1 MKALNLNTLVVL
13 DALLE
18 ECSVTGAAKKL
29 GLSAPSVSR
38 SLSRI
43 RLELGDPILVRAGRR
58 LVPTPH
64 ALALRDRVRG
74 LVEEAS
80 ELLRPKDPLEMFSMT
95 RTFVVRASDGL
106 ASAVVGPLVKRFGES
121 APNAVLRFTAEG
133 GEDVDPL
140 RDGEIDLDI
149 GMIGHLGPEVRVEW
163 LFDDRFVIAVRKGHP
178 LVTGEATLEQVAAY
192 PHVNVS
198 RRGRTHGPLD
208 GLLRREGLNRQV
220 SLVVASFYVALEVA
234 SASDFVAVVPS
245 RVLGSAIGRFGL
257 AEVDHPISAPVAI
270 SQAWHP
276 RMDAD
281 PAHRWLRH
289 QFRDVCHREMAG

>member
-178 LVTGEATLEQVAAY
+178 LVTGEATLEQVSAY

-208 GLLRREGLNRQV
+208 GLLQREGLNRRV

-245 RVLGSAIGRFGL
+245 RLLRSAIGRFGL
-257 AEVDHPISAPVAI
+257 AEVDLPISAPVAI

-289 QFRDVCHREMAG
+289 QFRDVCHREMVG